1 MDIQRKSCAWN
12 GVAEVT
18 ASPLGVFPPKPS
30 ALADMFTGTP
40 SLIGAIHLPA
50 LPGSPHYTG
59 QPVSEIARFAVE
71 EAHAYVDNGFD
82 GVIVENHWDIP
93 FLKPGEH
100 GYETAASMGVITA
113 AVVGEFGKAVGV
125 SILSNAGECGV
136 AAAWAAGASFVRV
149 NQWAN
154 AYIANEG
161 FIEVRPPRRRASA
174 IASAPTRSGSSLT
187 CTSNTVRMPL
197 SRTALSRNRPKTPS
211 SSTQMF

>member
-1 MDIQRKSCAWN
+1 M
-12 GVAEVT
+12 T
-18 ASPLGVFPPKPS
+18 ARSLSAQALGAGRDVHRHAISHRGHSPPG
-30 ALADMFTGTP
+30 
-40 SLIGAIHLPA
+40 PA
-50 LPGSPHYTG
+50 GSILHYTG

-161 FIEVRPPRRRASA
+161 FIEGQAA
-174 IASAPTRSGSSLT
+174 KTTRFRHRIGADPVGSSLT
-187 CTSNTVRMPL
+187 CTSSTVRMPL